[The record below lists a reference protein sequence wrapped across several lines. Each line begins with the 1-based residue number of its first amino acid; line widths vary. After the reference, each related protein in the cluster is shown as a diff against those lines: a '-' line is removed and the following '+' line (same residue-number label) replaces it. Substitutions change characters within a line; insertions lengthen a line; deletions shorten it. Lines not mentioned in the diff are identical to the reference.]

1 MNIITVKWGDKYS
14 ADDVNKLYYSIRN
27 QLQWGEHENSIQFY
41 CYTDDSIG
49 LHPHIHW
56 IPLIDMDL
64 HGVWNKLMLFKP
76 GILPEG
82 KWLYLDLDVV
92 IQGRLDEIYMAHEFT
107 MVKCYWKPIEQLRSD
122 WVFEGRTIRDHDIN
136 SSVMVFWNDENYHIW
151 EHFWE
156 SPDEWMIT
164 YPGIDG
170 FIYCEGFAPS
180 NYWKQGRIYSRYYG
194 IKEESWYNPPDE
206 PYFLETAAICL
217 LNGQAGL

>member
-1 MNIITVKWGDKYS
+1 
-14 ADDVNKLYYSIRN
+14 
-27 QLQWGEHENSIQFY
+27 
-41 CYTDDSIG
+41 
-49 LHPHIHW
+49 
-56 IPLIDMDL
+56 MDL

-76 GILPEG
+76 GTLPEG
-82 KWLYLDLDVV
+82 KWLYLDLDVI

-156 SPDEWMIT
+156 NPDDYMIT

-180 NYWKQGRIYSRYYG
+180 NYWKQGRIYSKYYG

-206 PYFLETAAICL
+206 PYFLESAAICL
-217 LNGQAGL
+217 LNGQGGL